1 MAVPTKGGGILQPQD
16 TYGNNVVSN
25 PAMPGGYATEYGA
38 NALDPRTQS
47 AYEGAGYVWDPVKKT
62 WGPKGTSVN
71 SLNGLLGGIM
81 GSGGGTSGAL
91 GGLNG
96 LVAPGGGTSG
106 AVGPLAMPDT
116 SAADSASYNRTK
128 DQVGQSS
135 AGALRGLRESLGA
148 RGMLGSGLESR
159 GTEQIAEAGL
169 GQLGDVSRQQQ
180 IDNSNRA
187 QHTAEVN
194 YQGAITQR
202 GQDISAAEAAAQRNQ
217 TVLLSL
223 LKTLGTGAGA
233 GLSY

>member
-1 MAVPTKGGGILQPQD
+1 MAVPTAGQRVPIQPQYPGAPPEPGTWEALYASKADAAKRAGENAGIAAKSALGALGGG
-16 TYGNNVVSN
+16 
-25 PAMPGGYATEYGA
+25 AGGA
-38 NALDPRTQS
+38 
-47 AYEGAGYVWDPVKKT
+47 
-62 WGPKGTSVN
+62 
-71 SLNGLLGGIM
+71 
-81 GSGGGTSGAL
+81 SGAL

-106 AVGPLAMPDT
+106 ASGIAPLSMPDT

-128 DQVGQSS
+128 DQVGASS

-180 IDNSNRA
+180 ITNADKT
-187 QHTAEVN
+187 QHAAEVN

-202 GQDISAAEAAAQRNQ
+202 GQDILAAEAAAQRNQ